1 MGWRGLL
8 LGFGLSLVRAATW
21 ADASLILENAI
32 VNHTFPGCVALVGNA
47 SGILF
52 QQAFGNYTYG
62 ALPPYLPQPPPP
74 RSPPMQLRTMFD
86 MASCTKIVSTNTA
99 IALLYQMGLLN
110 LDTLVSAPELLGASF
125 AQNGKAAVTVRHC
138 LLHNAGFPPDPN
150 PEFWDPSFGCKISS
164 QLSFDCGGKIFAG
177 LLATP
182 TVRPVNVQ
190 YVYSDLSFIT
200 LMYVVG
206 QVVMSQSLVPA
217 TALLPACGSS
227 TEKGTLLQCYYEAF
241 VRTKVFFPLEM
252 HDTQF
257 LPSQALWGNCAPAEN
272 RTSMLE
278 VCFQGQVSDGNAY
291 VLGGIAGHAG
301 LFTHVQDLSLF
312 MHDVM
317 FTNRLL
323 NATTVRLFSTEYNHT
338 QSSRAL
344 GWNTNDPDAYDQG
357 WDLSCG
363 TMSART
369 FMHTGYTGTMV
380 CMDPELGYYVVL
392 LTNRVYPTDAAGSGQ
407 IHLIRQN
414 FTTKVREV
422 LQL

>member
-1 MGWRGLL
+1 MRRAL
-8 LGFGLSLVRAATW
+8 LGCLPGLALGLSQATW
-21 ADASLILENAI
+21 ADAGLILSKAI
-32 VNHTFPGCVALVGNA
+32 DNHTFPGCVALVGNE

-62 ALPPYLPQPPPP
+62 LLPPYLPQPPPAH
-74 RSPPMQLRTMFD
+74 SPPMQLTTLFD
-86 MASCTKIVSTNTA
+86 MASCTKVVATNTA
-99 IALLYQMGLLN
+99 VALLYQMGLLD
-110 LDTLVSAPELLGASF
+110 LDMLVSDSTLLGHDF

-150 PEFWDPSFGCKISS
+150 PEFWDPVFGCNITS
-164 QLSFDCGGKIFAG
+164 QLSFECGKKIFQG
-177 LLATP
+177 LLAQP

-206 QVVMSQSLVPA
+206 TVVMNQKLVPES
-217 TALLPACGSS
+217 ALLPACSGG
-227 TEKGTLLQCYYEAF
+227 EHGVLLQCYYEAF

-257 LPSQALWGNCAPAEN
+257 LPSQSLWGNCAPAEN
-272 RTSMLE
+272 RTAMLDK
-278 VCFQGQVSDGNAY
+278 CFQGQVSDGNAY
-291 VLGGIAGHAG
+291 VMGGIAGHAG
-301 LFTHVQDLSLF
+301 LFSHVQDLALF
-312 MHDVM
+312 MHDIM
-317 FTNRLL
+317 FANTLL
-323 NATTVRLFSTEYNHT
+323 NATTVQLFAKEHNHS

-344 GWNTNDPDAYDQG
+344 GWNTNDPDAPDQG
-357 WDLSCG
+357 WGLSCG
-363 TMSART
+363 TMSAQT
-369 FMHTGYTGTMV
+369 FMHTGYTGTMI
-380 CMDPELGYYVVL
+380 CLDPVLKYYVVL

-422 LQL
+422 MGL